1 MEVVRAQS
9 VDVKNIMGCIFVVCI
24 YGMSVRVYL
33 CNRVFVYLCI
43 SAVFTSMECVPSERI
58 RKQYSGLLTP
68 PPRRQSKAQEDTP
81 YKVVVLKFEDT
92 PYKVV
97 FLKFLLFGVLVFC
110 SIFLSGS

>member
-1 MEVVRAQS
+1 MEVVGAQS
-9 VDVKNIMGCIFVVCI
+9 VALKNILKCIF
-24 YGMSVRVYL
+24 GMYVRVYF
-33 CNRVFVYLCI
+33 CSRVYVYLCI
-43 SAVFTSMECVPSERI
+43 SAVFIFMECVQSERI
-58 RKQYSGLLTP
+58 RKQYSGLLT